1 MELIYNSVMKIIIY
15 GATEIGCL
23 IATEF
28 FEDHD
33 ITIIDRE
40 ESRVSELNS
49 LDISFVQ
56 GNAANVEVLKTA
68 DIKNADIFIACS
80 GVDEA
85 NIVACLSAKQFGG
98 VRTICFVS
106 REEYKNT
113 LNIEK
118 DSDNLSNFF
127 IDYIIWPEEL
137 LTQEIFRIVTVAQA
151 LDVENFAD
159 GRARL
164 LEYKVQPYLPII
176 GKKVKECGFTG
187 DTLMVGLTRN
197 SELFIPN
204 GDTEILED
212 DKLIFMGTSHSLDI
226 LAGTFFHEKE
236 IVKSVA
242 IIGGGTVGRMLAK
255 TLEKLKIK
263 TKIIEKNHERCEFLA
278 ENLQSTLIINGDG
291 TDLKLLNEEEIGS
304 ADVVISITNN
314 DERNLLCSL
323 LAKQLGVKRVIARVS
338 KVLNIPLF
346 EKVGIDIAIS
356 AKKSAINEVRND
368 LQENNVDILA
378 TVEQGQGEVLE
389 ISVSQEFD
397 NQQVMDLK
405 FPARAIIG
413 VIQRRNKIIIPKGDT
428 LIRLNDTLII
438 FTTADNAPLIKEY
451 FKV

>member
-1 MELIYNSVMKIIIY
+1 MKIVIY

-23 IATEF
+23 LATEF

-33 ITIIDRE
+33 ITIIDKE
-40 ESRVSELNS
+40 ENRAEELSS

-56 GNAANVEVLKTA
+56 GNASDIEVLKNA

-80 GVDEA
+80 GTDEA
-85 NIVACLSAKQFGG
+85 NIVACLSAKQYSGI
-98 VRTICFVS
+98 RTICFVS
-106 REEYKNT
+106 KEEYKKT
-113 LNIEK
+113 LNFEK
-118 DSDNLSNFF
+118 NSDNFCNFF

-137 LTQEIFRIVTVAQA
+137 LTQEIFRIVTVAHA

-164 LEYKVQPYLPII
+164 LEYKVQPYLSIV
-176 GKKVKECGFTG
+176 GKKVKDCGFTK
-187 DTLMVGLTRN
+187 DTLMVGLTRGG
-197 SELFIPN
+197 ELTIPN
-204 GDTEILED
+204 GETEILEG

-242 IIGGGTVGRMLAK
+242 IIGGGTVGRILAK
-255 TLEKLKIK
+255 TLETLKIK
-263 TKIIEKNHERCEFLA
+263 TKIIEKDHHRCEYLA
-278 ENLQSTLIINGDG
+278 ENLANTLIINGDG
-291 TDLKLLNEEEIGS
+291 TNLKLLDEEEIGS

-356 AKKSAINEVRND
+356 AKNSALNEVRND
-368 LQENNVDILA
+368 LQENDVDILA

-389 ISVSQEFD
+389 IGVLSEF
-397 NQQVMDLK
+397 NGKKVMDLQ

-413 VIQRRNKIIIPKGDT
+413 VIIRRNKVIIPTGLTEIHTDD
-428 LIRLNDTLII
+428 ILII
-438 FTTADNAPLIKEY
+438 FTTSENAPQIKEF
-451 FKV
+451 FKVN